1 MKKTLI
7 SLGMEGS
14 ANKFFKIYFKQKLR
28 LAIGVVTSDGSI
40 LSNLRH
46 TYITPPGEGFKPTET
61 AQHHREYI
69 LDMVQNAMDAAK
81 VTPKDLDCISYTK
94 GFVKFFFHF
103 FKDLVFFHL
112 F

>member
-1 MKKTLI
+1 
-7 SLGMEGS
+7 
-14 ANKFFKIYFKQKLR
+14 
-28 LAIGVVTSDGSI
+28 

-94 GFVKFFFHF
+94 GFLHF
-103 FKDLVFFHL
+103 F
-112 F
+112 